1 MEQTKCPS
9 CDTQLSADAVLCID
23 CGYHLALKR
32 KIGRDETQG
41 LSSDNPY
48 QPISESDNSASF
60 IDTLIWLFWIDGRVS
75 RLQWWTTQVAFYAQW
90 FFMVT
95 LAERNFIPQW
105 FVLAVFFP
113 SLWISITIQIK
124 RWHDLDK
131 SGFWYFVH
139 FLPIIGTLYA
149 WIDLGLQR
157 GTKGY
162 NQYGKDPV
170 NFIETDG

>member
-9 CDTQLSADAVLCID
+9 CDTQLSADAVLCVD

-75 RLQWWTTQVAFYAQW
+75 RLQWWTTQVAFYALW
-90 FFMVT
+90 FLLVT

-105 FVLAVFFP
+105 FVLAGFFP